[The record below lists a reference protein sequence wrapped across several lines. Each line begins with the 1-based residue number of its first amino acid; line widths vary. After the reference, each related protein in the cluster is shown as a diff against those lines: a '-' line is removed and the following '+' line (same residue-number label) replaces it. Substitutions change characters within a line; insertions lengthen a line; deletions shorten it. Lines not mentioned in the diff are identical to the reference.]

1 MTFELL
7 ERTDS
12 VKFVTI
18 REFASALYDNNT
30 RGYNY
35 YKVNFY
41 DDYISLSAPLT
52 VGVHHT
58 LVLTKSKLEEW
69 YGERSTMREYYADFL
84 EQDYIPLLE
93 RETFY
98 KVVGVVKD
106 RVSESIDLL
115 NYEKELYK

>member
-7 ERTDS
+7 TGTSS
-12 VKFVTI
+12 VKVVTI
-18 REFASALYDNNT
+18 KEFTHALYDNNN

-58 LVLTKSKLEEW
+58 LVLTKTKLEEW

-84 EQDYIPLLE
+84 EQEYIPLLE
-93 RETFY
+93 EKMFY
-98 KVVGVVKD
+98 KVVGIVKD

-115 NYEKELYK
+115 NYEKEL